1 MSCIQFTLFYLFCQH
16 VGKLR
21 LREGKWLAYCVQ
33 WIWDFNLC
41 LLECKS
47 CDLEE
52 AWRCPGLGFL
62 DIQSSSFFLNDPH
75 SFHFFFIFKNV
86 KFYVAVQLIN
96 NVLASDVQ
104 QNDSFI
110 DTYIHVS
117 ESESHSVVSDSLGPH
132 GLNSPRNSP
141 GQNIRV
147 GSLSLSKGSFQP
159 KDF

>member
-1 MSCIQFTLFYLFCQH
+1 MTLILS
-16 VGKLR
+16 
-21 LREGKWLAYCVQ
+21 
-33 WIWDFNLC
+33 I
-41 LLECKS
+41 
-47 CDLEE
+47 
-52 AWRCPGLGFL
+52 
-62 DIQSSSFFLNDPH
+62 
-75 SFHFFFIFKNV
+75 FFFIFKNV